1 MVGGALEVS
10 TPDGRRALLPAGTRF
25 QADRSVEWF
34 ADTLIAGGSPWKLMR
49 LTDQGAG
56 LVAQWLDGRPL
67 SGDPAAG
74 ALARRLVDG
83 GLLHPARTPR
93 APQPGEIDLV
103 VPVRDAVEQL
113 EALLQVVS
121 TPGIRVVVV
130 DDGSSDGPAHARVA
144 EAHGATIIRRATPG
158 GPAAARNAGLTATS
172 APLVA
177 FLDVDVLPCDDWI
190 ERLVPYFDDPAV
202 ALAAPRVIGR
212 AGATRRER
220 FEVVASPLDLGDQ
233 PAVARPGAAVP
244 YVPAA
249 AIVVRRTAVADGFDE
264 TLRIGEDVDLCWRLH
279 AAGWQVRYVPSA
291 RAEHLARATWA
302 GWVLQRVRYGASAAP
317 LEARHGDAAAPLR
330 ADPRILATLALA
342 AWGRPRAAL
351 ALLSWSGGS
360 LARQLDGIAVRG
372 GGESAA
378 RQLAVRGT
386 ALAAPGIAR
395 SAFRSYGPLLVA
407 AAVAV
412 PAIRRPVVVLGAAA
426 TATRWWRA
434 GKPEHRLAFGALSVA
449 DDLCYGAGVLVGAA
463 RARRL
468 GALRPR
474 LRPTAAS
481 PAISRT

>member
-1 MVGGALEVS
+1 MADGTLAVTE
-10 TPDGRRALLPAGTRF
+10 PEGRRAPMPVGTQFR
-25 QADRSVEWF
+25 ADRSFEWF

-56 LVAQWLDGRPL
+56 LVAQWLDGRAL
-67 SGDPAAG
+67 NGDPAAG
-74 ALARRLVDG
+74 VLARRLVDG

-93 APQPGEIDLV
+93 APHPGEVDLV

-113 EALLQVVS
+113 EALLRCAS
-121 TPGIRVVVV
+121 SPGLRVVVV
-130 DDGSSDGPAHARVA
+130 DDGSVDGPAHARIA
-144 EAHGATIIRRATPG
+144 ESHGASLVRRESPG
-158 GPAAARNAGLTATS
+158 GPAAARNTGLAATT
-172 APLVA
+172 APLIA
-177 FLDVDVLPCDDWI
+177 FLDVDVLPSDDWL

-202 ALAAPRVIGR
+202 ALAAPRVKGR
-212 AGATRRER
+212 EGTTLKER
-220 FEVVASPLDLGDQ
+220 FEVAASPLDLGDQ

-249 AIVVRRTAVADGFDE
+249 AIVVRRAAVSSGFDE
-264 TLRIGEDVDLCWRLH
+264 SLRIGEDVDLCWRLH

-291 RAEHLARATWA
+291 EVAHLARTTWPS
-302 GWVLQRVRYGASAAP
+302 WVLQRVRYGASAAP

-330 ADPRILATLALA
+330 ADPRVLATLALA

-372 GGESAA
+372 GGERAA

-395 SAFRSYGPLLVA
+395 NTFRSYGPILVA
-407 AAVAV
+407 AAIAV

-434 GKPEHRLAFGALSVA
+434 GKPEHRIAFGALSIA
-449 DDLCYGAGVLVGAA
+449 DDLCYGAGVLLGAA

-474 LRPTAAS
+474 LRPVVAS
-481 PAISRT
+481 PSISRT